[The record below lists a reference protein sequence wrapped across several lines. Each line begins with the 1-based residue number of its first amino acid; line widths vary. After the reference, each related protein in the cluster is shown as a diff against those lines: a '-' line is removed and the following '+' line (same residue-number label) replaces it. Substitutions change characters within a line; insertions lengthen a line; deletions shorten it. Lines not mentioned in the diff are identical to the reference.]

1 MREMFD
7 IFMSFFR
14 NPSVL
19 GIGISILIGI
29 VWLIFYRS
37 PKIKKLKYWMLFF
50 TSGLLGLIGLAF
62 LQYPLNQL
70 LGFFMK
76 SIWTDTELQKNILVV
91 GIFSVLIGGYSQE
104 SAKIIPLVINWI
116 FKKKNMSTKEGLIAG
131 AVSGAGFGVFEAQ
144 WMLNRLFSAG
154 WTWAD
159 VSEKGIIALIPFWER
174 FFAVGGHIAF
184 SALVGYG
191 ISKGKGWRFFL
202 LAGLLHA
209 TLNYS
214 AFLLRAGLLT
224 FIHVELW
231 VAIFSAGLTIVILT
245 KIKEE

>member
-1 MREMFD
+1 MD
-7 IFMSFFR
+7 
-14 NPSVL
+14 
-19 GIGISILIGI
+19 
-29 VWLIFYRS
+29 
-37 PKIKKLKYWMLFF
+37 
-50 TSGLLGLIGLAF
+50 
-62 LQYPLNQL
+62 
-70 LGFFMK
+70 
-76 SIWTDTELQKNILVV
+76 
-91 GIFSVLIGGYSQE
+91 
-104 SAKIIPLVINWI
+104 
-116 FKKKNMSTKEGLIAG
+116 
-131 AVSGAGFGVFEAQ
+131 AQ
-144 WMLNRLFSAG
+144 SSFSAG

-214 AFLLRAGLLT
+214 AFLLKAGLLT

-245 KIKEE
+245 KIKKE